1 MFANRLPW
9 PVVGDSRSRGNSS
22 GADTRFC
29 PVGHRKGGKQLLN
42 TSAGLVRLLATKIDR
57 ARSSGSLEPGSARRN
72 QRTPCIEL
80 ANAGIFHVTVRA
92 GLIGAYHAAS
102 ARIMQ
107 IYGGFLAEFRGDGI
121 LAYFGYP

>member
-1 MFANRLPW
+1 MRFGGIFRL
-9 PVVGDSRSRGNSS
+9 RRGVLY
-22 GADTRFC
+22 D
-29 PVGHRKGGKQLLN
+29 
-42 TSAGLVRLLATKIDR
+42 
-57 ARSSGSLEPGSARRN
+57 
-72 QRTPCIEL
+72 QRIPYGIEL